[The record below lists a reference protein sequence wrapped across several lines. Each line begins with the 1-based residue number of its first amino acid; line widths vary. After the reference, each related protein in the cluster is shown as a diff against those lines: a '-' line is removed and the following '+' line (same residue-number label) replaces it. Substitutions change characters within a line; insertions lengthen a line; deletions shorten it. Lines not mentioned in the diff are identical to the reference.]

1 MRKRIQIEY
10 FGIFLFLVVL
20 CALFPWCSDDWT
32 WGSIKGIELLS
43 TGFKDYN
50 GRYLGNLLVLALTR
64 SRLLRAVFMAVTHTC
79 LLFVLSGLTGEFEG
93 RLAMISAVLFLM
105 PAGMFAQAIAWT
117 SGFTNYVPSIVISLV
132 YIYLVRDI
140 FDSRE
145 PQYRRG
151 SALIFLALG
160 AAGSLFIEHVTIYN
174 ICLGIFVLVYT
185 RIRFKRVYKPHIAF
199 LVGAVVG
206 AAVMF
211 TNGAYRAVSQGTDWY
226 RSIGHGITGMLVRAW
241 WNAVETVIPY
251 GFRGSCGLMIALC
264 IAACMASS
272 AFHEEI
278 NKKWAAWH
286 ETAKTIIIFYT
297 AIVIIEN
304 VGNVSFIWEWKSIEL
319 IVTVAYLLAWVVFL
333 FTLPVGTENKA
344 KLLFYLGSAVILIGC
359 ILIVTPIGPRCLFAS
374 YVFFC
379 LLAMALLS
387 VSVQSGRIKLRMA
400 KEIIAICVVAFSL
413 FYVNI
418 YGTVALFEHARVE
431 KIQQD
436 LAQGETTLSIKNMVY
451 GEYVWRADPIKGTVL
466 EEPFKAFYGID
477 EAIGIENVN

>member
-32 WGSIKGIELLS
+32 WGSVKGIEQFN

-79 LLFVLSGLTGEFEG
+79 LLFVLSGLTGEFKG

-185 RIRFKRVYKPHIAF
+185 WIRFKRVYKPHIAF

-304 VGNVSFIWEWKSIEL
+304 AFHYKQVIPLRMGDNVIGRYQKGNPANCTFETVDPSVDLNHCTITVSRDKQGILKYTLKDNNSNTGTFVDNVEL
-319 IVTVAYLLAWVVFL
+319 SPKERRLITDGTL
-333 FTLPVGTENKA
+333 FTLGAT
-344 KLLFYLGSAVILIGC
+344 SIIL
-359 ILIVTPIGPRCLFAS
+359 
-374 YVFFC
+374 
-379 LLAMALLS
+379 
-387 VSVQSGRIKLRMA
+387 
-400 KEIIAICVVAFSL
+400 
-413 FYVNI
+413 
-418 YGTVALFEHARVE
+418 
-431 KIQQD
+431 
-436 LAQGETTLSIKNMVY
+436 
-451 GEYVWRADPIKGTVL
+451 RATKG
-466 EEPFKAFYGID
+466 
-477 EAIGIENVN
+477 